1 MSRDQLRRMVD
12 ISRILN
18 ATTDIDRLL
27 YLIIKEAAAMTG
39 AVFQSNRP
47 AIIAD
52 VSREPRRNKKIDK
65 AIDFHTCSILAVPMH
80 DVERLRRL
88 IQDMLN
94 LRYTDSELPLQLNM
108 ADLTDLVHR
117 LILEKEEAVRSRQH
131 KVTLRPADNPVWG

>member
-1 MSRDQLRRMVD
+1 MAAQQTDFRMSRDQLRRMVD
-12 ISRILN
+12 ISRTLN

-27 YLIIKEAAAMTG
+27 HLIIKEAAAMTG

-52 VSREPRRNKKIDK
+52 VSREPRWNKKIDK
-65 AIDFHTCSILAVPMH
+65 AIDFHTPSILAVPMH
-80 DVERLRRL
+80 DVERLRGL

-117 LILEKEEAVRSRQH
+117 LILEKEEAVRS
-131 KVTLRPADNPVWG
+131 